1 MKYYAITTT
10 IITITITITTD
21 DKGNKALAGEYA
33 KKPKLTTTGN
43 HKLYWCKINNEYSV
57 KVERLDGRLIVQK
70 MPVPGMECFAIC
82 LDTERTTA
90 LSYGKQIAQL
100 NKRNILIK

>member
-1 MKYYAITTT
+1 MNTLKSQNSQQQGITNY
-10 IITITITITTD
+10 IDVKSI
-21 DKGNKALAGEYA
+21 
-33 KKPKLTTTGN
+33 
-43 HKLYWCKINNEYSV
+43 NEYSV
-57 KVERLDGRLIVQK
+57 KVERLGGRVIVQK
-70 MPVPGMECFAIC
+70 MLVPGMECFAIC